1 MDWCRAGA
9 GRDRV
14 YAAAES
20 GALGKARLEVAGPR
34 TERGGR
40 KKLAAIK
47 GLLAGSSRLELQVD
61 DLQLPA
67 VRVEAEPQLKSFM
80 IDGEISRAGEE
91 GVAKL

>member
-1 MDWCRAGA
+1 MDRRSAGA
-9 GRDRV
+9 SSDRV

-34 TERGGR
+34 IERGGR
-40 KKLAAIK
+40 RKLAAIK
-47 GLLAGSSRLELQVD
+47 GLLAGINRPELQVD

-67 VRVEAEPQLKSFM
+67 ARVEAEPQPKSFM
-80 IDGEISRAGEE
+80 IDGEIARAGEE